1 MPYDPQRSHR
11 RPQLAD
17 DDPAP
22 VDALL
27 DAVDDAAEAADT
39 DELAVVET
47 VVDTVVVTETVDATT
62 GEVVDVDVV
71 ETEVV
76 DLAVVDAAAVVDAIA
91 DAALVTDEIEV
102 ASARRTP
109 RVAVLVAGLV
119 VALLLLVW
127 VRRRR

>member
-17 DDPAP
+17 DD
-22 VDALL
+22 

-109 RVAVLVAGLV
+109 RVVVLVAGLV